1 MYMDLLK
8 DFMIYWRNRKSPEAE
23 KYLINIVK
31 NFLEN
36 NAKKLKG
43 QSTIIDIMKIV
54 IDFIIQFDPT

>member
-1 MYMDLLK
+1 MDLLK